1 MFGVLEH
8 KSNKGMI
15 ALLMGAGVV
24 ALGATAF
31 LLLRNDTIRRRLG
44 LGNCTEAMLDATS
57 EESFP
62 ASDAPSWTP
71 TTSLGSLHQ

>member
-1 MFGVLEH
+1 MIGVQERR
-8 KSNKGMI
+8 SNKGMVI
-15 ALLMGAGVV
+15 VLVGAGVV

-31 LLLRNDTIRRRLG
+31 ALLRNEGIRRRLG
-44 LGNCTEAMLDATS
+44 LAGHLDGLVDATS

-71 TTSLGSLHQ
+71 TTSLGSLH